1 MGPLGLAEPARGSM
15 LIAAPVTRS
24 PVRGSGSPITMGWSR
39 SIAITAA
46 DRMPWSVTNH
56 S

>member
-24 PVRGSGSPITMGWSR
+24 PVRGSGSSITMGWSR